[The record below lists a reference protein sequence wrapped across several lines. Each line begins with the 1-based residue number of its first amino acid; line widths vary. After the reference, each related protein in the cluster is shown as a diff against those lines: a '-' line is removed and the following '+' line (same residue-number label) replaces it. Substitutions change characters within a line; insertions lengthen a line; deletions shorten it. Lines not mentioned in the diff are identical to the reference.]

1 MKENDMERN
10 GLAVGEEE
18 ARQEDNDD
26 EDDDRKSKIETR
38 R

>member
-1 MKENDMERN
+1 MERN